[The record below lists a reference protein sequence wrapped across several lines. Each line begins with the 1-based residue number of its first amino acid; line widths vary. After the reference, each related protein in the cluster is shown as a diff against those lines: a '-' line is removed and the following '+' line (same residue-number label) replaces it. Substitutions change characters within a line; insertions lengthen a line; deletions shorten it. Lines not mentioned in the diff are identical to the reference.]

1 MIAELFQGALE
12 NLNYFWVTFFM
23 MIESS
28 FIPFPSEVVVIPA
41 AFMAAEGT
49 MSLPLVILFAT
60 IGGLLGATINYVLSY
75 TLGRKIIYA
84 FADSKLGHLCLLDSE
99 KVAYAEEYFRKRGV
113 LATLIGRLIPAVRQL
128 ISIPAGLSKMNFGKF
143 AFFTFLGAGAWNI
156 ILACIGY
163 AFHGV
168 MNKDELI
175 EKVQHYSHEFL
186 LVLIII
192 FVGFVVY
199 MIHRLLKS
207 SSLRLVHLPL

>member
-28 FIPFPSEVVVIPA
+28 FIPFPSEIVVIPA

-99 KVAYAEEYFRKRGV
+99 KVAYAEEYFCKRGV

-163 AFHGV
+163 GFHGV
-168 MNKDELI
+168 MNKEELI

-186 LVLIII
+186 LVIIVV
-192 FVGFVVY
+192 FVGFVGY
-199 MIHRLLKS
+199 MIYKNKKKKNTDK
-207 SSLRLVHLPL
+207 

>member
-28 FIPFPSEVVVIPA
+28 FIPFPSEIVVIPA

-49 MSLPLVILFAT
+49 MSLPLMIFFAT

-163 AFHGV
+163 GFHGV

-186 LVLIII
+186 LVIIVV
-192 FVGFVVY
+192 FVGFVGY
-199 MIHRLLKS
+199 MIYKNKKKAK
-207 SSLRLVHLPL
+207 

>member
-28 FIPFPSEVVVIPA
+28 FIPFPSEIVVIPA

-163 AFHGV
+163 GFHGV
-168 MNKDELI
+168 MNKEELI

-186 LVLIII
+186 LVIIVV
-192 FVGFVVY
+192 FVGFVGY
-199 MIHRLLKS
+199 MIYKNKKKKNTDK
-207 SSLRLVHLPL
+207 

>member
-199 MIHRLLKS
+199 MIYKNKKKTK
-207 SSLRLVHLPL
+207 

>member
-28 FIPFPSEVVVIPA
+28 FIPFPSEIVVIPA

-60 IGGLLGATINYVLSY
+60 VGGLLGATINYVLSY

-84 FADSKLGHLCLLDSE
+84 FADSKLGHLCLLDSD

-163 AFHGV
+163 GLHGV
-168 MNKDELI
+168 MNKEELI

-186 LVLIII
+186 LVIIVLFI
-192 FVGFVVY
+192 GFVGY
-199 MIHRLLKS
+199 MIYKNKKKAK
-207 SSLRLVHLPL
+207 

>member
-143 AFFTFLGAGAWNI
+143 AFFTFLGAGSWNLI
-156 ILACIGY
+156 CIPRCDEQR
-163 AFHGV
+163 GV
-168 MNKDELI
+168 DRESTAL
-175 EKVQHYSHEFL
+175 Q
-186 LVLIII
+186 
-192 FVGFVVY
+192 
-199 MIHRLLKS
+199 
-207 SSLRLVHLPL
+207 P

>member
-28 FIPFPSEVVVIPA
+28 FIPFPSEIVVIPA

-60 IGGLLGATINYVLSY
+60 VGGLLGATINYVLSY

-84 FADSKLGHLCLLDSE
+84 FADSKLGHLCLLDSD

-143 AFFTFLGAGAWNI
+143 AFFTFLGAGAWNV

-163 AFHGV
+163 GFHGV
-168 MNKDELI
+168 MNKEELI

-186 LVLIII
+186 LVIIVV
-192 FVGFVVY
+192 FVGFVGY
-199 MIHRLLKS
+199 MIYKNKKKAK
-207 SSLRLVHLPL
+207 

>member
-28 FIPFPSEVVVIPA
+28 FIPFPSEIVVIPA

-60 IGGLLGATINYVLSY
+60 VGGLLGATINYVLSY

-199 MIHRLLKS
+199 MIYKNKKKAK
-207 SSLRLVHLPL
+207 

>member
-1 MIAELFQGALE
+1 MLE
-12 NLNYFWVTFFM
+12 NLFSDALNNLDYFWVTFLM

-49 MSLPLVILFAT
+49 MSLPLVVLFAT

-75 TLGRKIIYA
+75 TLGRKVIYA
-84 FADSKLGHLCLLDSE
+84 FADSKFGHLCLMNSE
-99 KVAYAEEYFRKRGV
+99 KVANAEDYFRRKGV
-113 LATLIGRLIPAVRQL
+113 IATLIGRLIPAVRQL

-143 AFFTFLGAGAWNI
+143 AFFTFLGAGAWNMV
-156 ILACIGY
+156 LAGLGY

-175 EKVQHYSHEFL
+175 AKVQHYSHEFL
-186 LVLIII
+186 LILIVI
-192 FVGFVVY
+192 FVAFVGY
-199 MIHRLLKS
+199 MIYKNKKK
-207 SSLRLVHLPL
+207 

>member
-28 FIPFPSEVVVIPA
+28 FIPFPSEIVVIPA

-60 IGGLLGATINYVLSY
+60 VGGLLGATINYVLSY

-84 FADSKLGHLCLLDSE
+84 FADSKLGHLCLLDSD

-163 AFHGV
+163 GFHGV
-168 MNKDELI
+168 MNKEELK

-186 LVLIII
+186 LVIIVLFI
-192 FVGFVVY
+192 GFVGY
-199 MIHRLLKS
+199 MLYKNKKKAK
-207 SSLRLVHLPL
+207 

>member
-199 MIHRLLKS
+199 MIYKNKKKGAS
-207 SSLRLVHLPL
+207 KQ

>member
-28 FIPFPSEVVVIPA
+28 FIPFPSEIVVIPA

-49 MSLPLVILFAT
+49 MSLPLMILFAT

-186 LVLIII
+186 LVIIVV
-192 FVGFVVY
+192 FVGFVGY
-199 MIHRLLKS
+199 MIYKNKKKAK
-207 SSLRLVHLPL
+207 

>member
-1 MIAELFQGALE
+1 MLE
-12 NLNYFWVTFFM
+12 NLFSDALNNLDYFWVTFLM

-49 MSLPLVILFAT
+49 MSLPLVVLFAT

-75 TLGRKIIYA
+75 TLGRKVIYA
-84 FADSKLGHLCLLDSE
+84 FADSKFGHLCLMNSE
-99 KVAYAEEYFRKRGV
+99 KVANAEDYFRRKGV
-113 LATLIGRLIPAVRQL
+113 IATLLGRLIPAVRQL

-143 AFFTFLGAGAWNI
+143 AFFTFLGAGAWNMV
-156 ILACIGY
+156 LAGLGY

-175 EKVQHYSHEFL
+175 AKVQHYSHEFL
-186 LVLIII
+186 LILIVI
-192 FVGFVVY
+192 FVAFVGY
-199 MIHRLLKS
+199 MIYKNKKK
-207 SSLRLVHLPL
+207 

>member
-28 FIPFPSEVVVIPA
+28 FIPFPSEIVVIPA

-60 IGGLLGATINYVLSY
+60 VGGLLGATINYVLSY

-84 FADSKLGHLCLLDSE
+84 FADSKLGHLCLLDSD

-163 AFHGV
+163 GFHGV
-168 MNKDELI
+168 MNKEELI

-186 LVLIII
+186 LVIIVV
-192 FVGFVVY
+192 FVGFVGY
-199 MIHRLLKS
+199 MIYKNKRKAK
-207 SSLRLVHLPL
+207 

>member
-1 MIAELFQGALE
+1 
-12 NLNYFWVTFFM
+12 
-23 MIESS
+23 
-28 FIPFPSEVVVIPA
+28 
-41 AFMAAEGT
+41 MAAEGT

-143 AFFTFLGAGAWNI
+143 AFFTFLGAGSWNL
-156 ILACIGY
+156 ILA
-163 AFHGV
+163 
-168 MNKDELI
+168 
-175 EKVQHYSHEFL
+175 
-186 LVLIII
+186 
-192 FVGFVVY
+192 
-199 MIHRLLKS
+199 
-207 SSLRLVHLPL
+207 

>member
-28 FIPFPSEVVVIPA
+28 FIPFPSEIVVIPA

-60 IGGLLGATINYVLSY
+60 VGGLLGATINYVLSY

-84 FADSKLGHLCLLDSE
+84 FADSKLGHLCLLDSD

-163 AFHGV
+163 GFHGV
-168 MNKDELI
+168 MNKEELI

-186 LVLIII
+186 LVIIVV
-192 FVGFVVY
+192 FVGFVGY
-199 MIHRLLKS
+199 MIYKNKKKAK
-207 SSLRLVHLPL
+207 

>member
-143 AFFTFLGAGAWNI
+143 AFFTFLGAGAWNF

-199 MIHRLLKS
+199 MIYKNKKKAK
-207 SSLRLVHLPL
+207 

>member
-28 FIPFPSEVVVIPA
+28 FIPFPSEIVVIPA

-60 IGGLLGATINYVLSY
+60 VGGLLGATINYVLSY

-84 FADSKLGHLCLLDSE
+84 FADSKLGHLCLLDSD

-143 AFFTFLGAGAWNI
+143 AFFTFLGAGVWNI

-163 AFHGV
+163 GFHGV
-168 MNKDELI
+168 MNKEELI

-186 LVLIII
+186 LVIIVV
-192 FVGFVVY
+192 FVGFVGY
-199 MIHRLLKS
+199 MIYKNKKKAK
-207 SSLRLVHLPL
+207 

>member
-28 FIPFPSEVVVIPA
+28 FIPFPSEIVVIPA

-60 IGGLLGATINYVLSY
+60 VGGLLGATINYVLSY

-84 FADSKLGHLCLLDSE
+84 FADSKLGHLCLLDSD

-163 AFHGV
+163 GFHGV

-199 MIHRLLKS
+199 MIYKNKKKAK
-207 SSLRLVHLPL
+207 

>member
-28 FIPFPSEVVVIPA
+28 FIPFPSEIVVIPA

-60 IGGLLGATINYVLSY
+60 VGGLLGATINYVLSY

-84 FADSKLGHLCLLDSE
+84 FADSKLGHLCLLDSD

-163 AFHGV
+163 GFHGV
-168 MNKDELI
+168 MNKEELI

-186 LVLIII
+186 LVIIVV
-192 FVGFVVY
+192 FVGFVGY
-199 MIHRLLKS
+199 LIYKNKKKAK
-207 SSLRLVHLPL
+207 

>member
-28 FIPFPSEVVVIPA
+28 FIPFPSEIVVIPA

-60 IGGLLGATINYVLSY
+60 VGGLLGATINYVLSY

-84 FADSKLGHLCLLDSE
+84 FADSKLGHLCLLDSD

-163 AFHGV
+163 GFHGV
-168 MNKDELI
+168 MNKVELI

-186 LVLIII
+186 LVIIVV
-192 FVGFVVY
+192 FVGFVGY
-199 MIHRLLKS
+199 MIYKNKKKTK
-207 SSLRLVHLPL
+207 

>member
-60 IGGLLGATINYVLSY
+60 VGGLLGATINYVLSY

-199 MIHRLLKS
+199 MIYKNKKKAK
-207 SSLRLVHLPL
+207 

>member
-28 FIPFPSEVVVIPA
+28 FIPFPSEIVVIPA

-60 IGGLLGATINYVLSY
+60 VGGLLGATINYVLSY

-84 FADSKLGHLCLLDSE
+84 FADSKLGHLCLLDSD

-163 AFHGV
+163 GFHGV
-168 MNKDELI
+168 MNKEELI

-186 LVLIII
+186 LVIIVLFI
-192 FVGFVVY
+192 GFVGY
-199 MIHRLLKS
+199 MLYKNKKKAK
-207 SSLRLVHLPL
+207 

>member
-199 MIHRLLKS
+199 MIYL
-207 SSLRLVHLPL
+207 

>member
-28 FIPFPSEVVVIPA
+28 FIPFPSEIVVIPA

-143 AFFTFLGAGAWNI
+143 AFFTFLGAGVWNI

-163 AFHGV
+163 GFHGV
-168 MNKDELI
+168 MNKEELI

-186 LVLIII
+186 LVIIVV
-192 FVGFVVY
+192 FVGFVGY
-199 MIHRLLKS
+199 MIYKNKKKKNTDK
-207 SSLRLVHLPL
+207 

>member
-1 MIAELFQGALE
+1 MIAELFHGALE

-28 FIPFPSEVVVIPA
+28 FIPFPSEIVVIPA

-60 IGGLLGATINYVLSY
+60 VGGLLGATINYVLSY

-84 FADSKLGHLCLLDSE
+84 FADSKLGHLCLLDSD

-163 AFHGV
+163 GFHGV
-168 MNKDELI
+168 MNKEELI

-186 LVLIII
+186 LVIIVV
-192 FVGFVVY
+192 FVGFVGY
-199 MIHRLLKS
+199 MIYKNKKKAK
-207 SSLRLVHLPL
+207 

>member
-28 FIPFPSEVVVIPA
+28 FIPFPSEIVVIPA

-60 IGGLLGATINYVLSY
+60 VGGLLGATINYVLSY

-163 AFHGV
+163 GFHGV
-168 MNKDELI
+168 MNKEELI

-186 LVLIII
+186 LVIIVLFI
-192 FVGFVVY
+192 GFVGY
-199 MIHRLLKS
+199 MIYKNKKKKNTDK
-207 SSLRLVHLPL
+207 

>member
-28 FIPFPSEVVVIPA
+28 FIPFPSEIVVIPA

-60 IGGLLGATINYVLSY
+60 VGGLLGATINYVLSY

-84 FADSKLGHLCLLDSE
+84 FADSKLGHLCLLDSD

-163 AFHGV
+163 GFHGV
-168 MNKDELI
+168 MNKEELI

-186 LVLIII
+186 LVIIVV
-192 FVGFVVY
+192 FVGFVGY
-199 MIHRLLKS
+199 MIYKNNKKAK
-207 SSLRLVHLPL
+207 

>member
-28 FIPFPSEVVVIPA
+28 FIPFPSEIVVIPA

-60 IGGLLGATINYVLSY
+60 VGGLLGATINYVLSY

-84 FADSKLGHLCLLDSE
+84 FADSKLGHLCLLDSD

-163 AFHGV
+163 GFHGV
-168 MNKDELI
+168 MNKEELI

-186 LVLIII
+186 LVIIVV
-192 FVGFVVY
+192 FVGFVGY
-199 MIHRLLKS
+199 MIYKNMKKAK
-207 SSLRLVHLPL
+207 

>member
-1 MIAELFQGALE
+1 MLE
-12 NLNYFWVTFFM
+12 NLFSDALNNLDYFWVTFLM

-49 MSLPLVILFAT
+49 MSLPLVVLFAT
-60 IGGLLGATINYVLSY
+60 VGGLLGATINYVLSF
-75 TLGRKIIYA
+75 TLGRKVIYA
-84 FADSKLGHLCLLDSE
+84 FADSKFGNICLMSGE

-143 AFFTFLGAGAWNI
+143 AFFTFLGAGVWNM
-156 ILACIGY
+156 ILAGIGY

-175 EKVQHYSHEFL
+175 AKVQHYSHEFL
-186 LVLIII
+186 LILIILFVV
-192 FVGFVVY
+192 FVGY
-199 MIHRLLKS
+199 MIYKNKKGK
-207 SSLRLVHLPL
+207 

>member
-28 FIPFPSEVVVIPA
+28 FIPFPSEIVVIPA

-49 MSLPLVILFAT
+49 MSLPLMILFAT

-84 FADSKLGHLCLLDSE
+84 FADSKLGHLCLLDSD

-163 AFHGV
+163 GFHGV

-186 LVLIII
+186 LVIIVV
-192 FVGFVVY
+192 FVGFVGY
-199 MIHRLLKS
+199 MRYKNKKKAK
-207 SSLRLVHLPL
+207 

>member
-28 FIPFPSEVVVIPA
+28 FIPFPSEIVVIPA

-84 FADSKLGHLCLLDSE
+84 FADSKLGHLCLLDSD

-163 AFHGV
+163 GFHGV
-168 MNKDELI
+168 MNKEELI

-186 LVLIII
+186 LVIIVLFI
-192 FVGFVVY
+192 GFVGY
-199 MIHRLLKS
+199 MIYKNKKKAK
-207 SSLRLVHLPL
+207 

>member
-28 FIPFPSEVVVIPA
+28 FIPFPSEIVVIPA

-49 MSLPLVILFAT
+49 MSLPLMILFAT

-156 ILACIGY
+156 ILSCIGY
-163 AFHGV
+163 GFHGV

-186 LVLIII
+186 LVIIVV
-192 FVGFVVY
+192 FVGFVGY
-199 MIHRLLKS
+199 MIYKNKKKAK
-207 SSLRLVHLPL
+207 

>member
-1 MIAELFQGALE
+1 MEDLFRGALE
-12 NLNYFWVTFFM
+12 NLDYFWVTFLM

-84 FADSKLGHLCLLDSE
+84 FADSKFGHLCLLDSS
-99 KVAYAEEYFRKRGV
+99 KVEYAENYFRKKGV
-113 LATLIGRLIPAVRQL
+113 MATLIGRLIPAVRQL

-156 ILACIGY
+156 VLASIGF
-163 AFHGV
+163 AFHGA
-168 MNKDELI
+168 MDKEELI
-175 EKVQHYSHEFL
+175 STVQKYSHEFL
-186 LVLIII
+186 LVLIVLFVI
-192 FVGFVVY
+192 FVAY
-199 MIHRLLKS
+199 MIYKNRKKAK
-207 SSLRLVHLPL
+207 

>member
-28 FIPFPSEVVVIPA
+28 FIPFPSEIVVIPA

-49 MSLPLVILFAT
+49 MSLPLMILFAT

-84 FADSKLGHLCLLDSE
+84 FADSKLGHLCLLDSD

-163 AFHGV
+163 GFHGV

-186 LVLIII
+186 LVIIVV
-192 FVGFVVY
+192 FVGFVGY
-199 MIHRLLKS
+199 MIYKKKKKKNTDK
-207 SSLRLVHLPL
+207 

>member
-28 FIPFPSEVVVIPA
+28 FIPFPSEIVVIPA

-49 MSLPLVILFAT
+49 MSLPLMILFAT

-163 AFHGV
+163 GFHGV

-186 LVLIII
+186 LVIIVV
-192 FVGFVVY
+192 FVGFVGY
-199 MIHRLLKS
+199 MIFKNKKKAK
-207 SSLRLVHLPL
+207 